1 MIKFFSRTILYLGIL
16 FLIIFSY
23 LSIIG
28 IETKSFNTQIKKN
41 LKNINKDLDT
51 NLSNVKIIIDPFKF
65 QVNIKTLG
73 PEIIFKNERIQLESI
88 KSKIPI
94 LSLIKKE
101 FSSTNLIISTK
112 SLQMNDLIS
121 FVRAYDN
128 KIQYY
133 LLEQIVKNGFIIV
146 DINLNF
152 DENGTLKNDFSIN
165 GVVKDGKLN
174 FINKKELDKLNF
186 IFNIKD
192 GIVNLEDLSLVL
204 GKIKFL
210 SDKISIK
217 KNNKEYLV
225 EGKISNNEIQLLDDD
240 LDEFLKIFGQDKLID
255 KISFKSKN
263 TFSFIIGKK
272 FKVKNLKLISSL
284 DVSELEKQNN
294 LELQNL
300 LPNMNDKIALSNHKI
315 DIDYKQDNL
324 FIKGKGFLSTQED
337 FDEIKYEIKKN
348 KENYIF
354 KSNLDLTKNKLNIDF
369 LNYTKEINSKASLL
383 LEGKFFKGK
392 ELFFEKISLLNEKN
406 IMNIEKIHLDKDFNF
421 LKIKSLDLDFTDNE
435 NFRNKVSLKRVKKNY
450 ELKGD
455 IFNASNI
462 VDKLLKN
469 DNQKSNFIKDNF
481 RIAIDLK
488 KVYLD
493 NDHFINKLN
502 GYLEIF
508 ENEIV
513 EAELNSYF
521 ENEEKLT
528 FSVKKIDDKK
538 VTTFFS
544 GKAKPIVKR
553 YNFIKGY
560 EEGTLDFY
568 SISSKNISNSKLKI
582 YDFKLKELPALTK
595 LLTLAS
601 LQGIADLLSGEGIR
615 FNEFEMNFTNNKDLM
630 TIDEIYAIGPA
641 ISILMEGYVEKNK
654 LVSLRGTLVP
664 ATTINK
670 AIGSIPLLGDILVGK
685 KTGEGVFG
693 VSFKIKGPPKNLET
707 TVNPIKTLTP
717 RFITR
722 TLEKIKKN

>member
-28 IETKSFNTQIKKN
+28 IETKTFNTQIKKN

-51 NLSNVKIIIDPFKF
+51 NLSTVKIIIDPFKF

-73 PEIIFKNERIQLESI
+73 PELIFKNEKIQLESI

-101 FSSTNLIISTK
+101 FSSTNLTISTK
-112 SLQMNDLIS
+112 SIQMNDLIS

-133 LLEQIVKNGFIIV
+133 LLEQIVKNGFIIADV
-146 DINLNF
+146 NLNF
-152 DENGTLKNDFSIN
+152 DENGTIKNDFSIN

-174 FINKKELDKLNF
+174 FINTQELDKLNF
-186 IFNIKD
+186 IFNIKN
-192 GIVNLEDLSLVL
+192 GIATLADLNLVL
-204 GKIKFL
+204 GKIKFF
-210 SDKISIK
+210 SDKISLK
-217 KNNKEYLV
+217 KNKKEYLV
-225 EGKISNNEIQLLDDD
+225 EGNINNNEIQLLNDD
-240 LDEFLKIFGQDKLID
+240 LEEFLKIFGQDKLID

-272 FKVKNLKLISSL
+272 FKVKDLNLTSSL

-294 LELQNL
+294 FELQNL
-300 LPNMNDKIALSNHKI
+300 LLNMNDKITLSNHKI

-324 FIKGKGFLSTQED
+324 FIKGKGFLSIQKEL
-337 FDEIKYEIKKN
+337 DEIEYEIKKI
-348 KENYIF
+348 KDDYTF
-354 KSNLDLTKNKLNIDF
+354 KSNLNLTKNKLNIDF
-369 LNYTKEINSKASLL
+369 LNYTKEINSKASLI
-383 LEGKFFKGK
+383 LEGKFLKDK
-392 ELFFEKISLLNEKN
+392 ELFFEKMSLLNEKN
-406 IMNIEKIHLDKDFNF
+406 IMKIEKIYLDKDFNF

-435 NFRNKVSLKRVKKNY
+435 NFRNKVSLKRVKRNY
-450 ELKGD
+450 ELKGS

-462 VDKLLKN
+462 IDELLKN

-481 RIAIDLK
+481 RILIDLK

-493 NDHFINKLN
+493 NDHFINDLN
-502 GYLEIF
+502 GFLEIF

-521 ENEEKLT
+521 KNEKKLT

>member
-1 MIKFFSRTILYLGIL
+1 MIKFFSRTILYLGIF

-51 NLSNVKIIIDPFKF
+51 NLSTVKIIIDPFKF

-73 PEIIFKNERIQLESI
+73 SEIIFKNKKIQLESI

-112 SLQMNDLIS
+112 SLQINDLIS

-133 LLEQIVKNGFIIV
+133 LLEQIVKNGFIIA

-152 DENGTLKNDFSIN
+152 DENGILKNDFSIN

-174 FINKKELDKLNF
+174 FINTQELDKLNF
-186 IFNIKD
+186 IFNIKN
-192 GIVNLEDLSLVL
+192 GIINLADLNLVL

-217 KNNKEYLV
+217 KDKKEYLV

-272 FKVKNLKLISSL
+272 FKVKDFKLISSL

-294 LELQNL
+294 FELLNL
-300 LPNMNDKIALSNHKI
+300 LPNMNDKIVLSNHKI

-324 FIKGKGFLSTQED
+324 FIKGKGFLSIQED
-337 FDEIKYEIKKN
+337 FDEIKYEIKKT
-348 KENYIF
+348 KEDYTF
-354 KSNLDLTKNKLNIDF
+354 KSNLDLTKNKLDIDF
-369 LNYTKEINSKASLL
+369 LNYTKKINSKAVLL
-383 LEGKFFKGK
+383 LEGKFLKGK

-406 IMNIEKIHLDKDFNF
+406 IMNIEKIYFDKDFNF

-435 NFRNKVSLKRVKKNY
+435 NFRNEVSLKRVKKNY
-450 ELKGD
+450 ELKGN

-462 VDKLLKN
+462 LDELLKN
-469 DNQKSNFIKDNF
+469 DDQKSNFIKDNF
-481 RIAIDLK
+481 RMVIDLK

-493 NDHFINKLN
+493 NDHFINELN
-502 GYLEIF
+502 GHLEIF
-508 ENEIV
+508 KNEIV

-553 YNFIKGY
+553 YNFVKGY